1 MKKDMKNNMER
12 IAFNLTAQEKR
23 ELKIK
28 AMDEDKTLTQYI
40 KDILFPYDYDNDR
53 TRRIE
58 EINIILQRNG
68 SAMTKE
74 EREQLK
80 AEREE
85 LKRKE

>member
-23 ELKIK
+23 NLKIK

-40 KDILFPYDYDNDR
+40 KDILFPYDYDNDNR

-80 AEREE
+80 QEREK
-85 LKRKE
+85 LRKE

>member
-12 IAFNLTAQEKR
+12 IAFNLTAMEKR

-40 KDILFPYDYDNDR
+40 KDILFPYDYDNER

-68 SAMTKE
+68 STMTKE

-80 AEREE
+80 QEREK
-85 LKRKE
+85 LRKE

>member
-40 KDILFPYDYDNDR
+40 KDILFPYDYDNER

-68 SAMTKE
+68 STMTKE

-80 AEREE
+80 QEREK
-85 LKRKE
+85 LRKE

>member
-12 IAFNLTAQEKR
+12 IAFNLTAMEKR

-40 KDILFPYDYDNDR
+40 KDILFPYDYDNDNR

-80 AEREE
+80 QEREK
-85 LKRKE
+85 LRKE

>member
-23 ELKIK
+23 NLKIK

-40 KDILFPYDYDNDR
+40 KDILFPYDYDNDNR

-68 SAMTKE
+68 SAMTKK

-80 AEREE
+80 QEREK
-85 LKRKE
+85 LRKE

>member
-1 MKKDMKNNMER
+1 MKNNMER
-12 IAFNLTAQEKR
+12 IAFNLTAMEKR

-40 KDILFPYDYDNDR
+40 KDILFPYDNDNR
-53 TRRIE
+53 TKRIE

-68 SAMTKE
+68 SSMTKE

-80 AEREE
+80 QEREE

>member
-1 MKKDMKNNMER
+1 MKNNMER

-28 AMDEDKTLTQYI
+28 AMDDDKTLTQYI
-40 KDILFPYDYDNDR
+40 IDILIPYDYDNDR

>member
-23 ELKIK
+23 DLKIK

-40 KDILFPYDYDNDR
+40 KDILFPYDYDNER

-68 SAMTKE
+68 STMTKE

-80 AEREE
+80 AEREK
-85 LKRKE
+85 LRKE

>member
-1 MKKDMKNNMER
+1 MKNNMER
-12 IAFNLTAQEKR
+12 IAFNLTEMEKR

-40 KDILFPYDYDNDR
+40 KDILFPYDYDNER

>member
-12 IAFNLTAQEKR
+12 IAFNLTAMEKR

-40 KDILFPYDYDNDR
+40 KDILFPYDYDNER

-80 AEREE
+80 QEREK
-85 LKRKE
+85 LRKE